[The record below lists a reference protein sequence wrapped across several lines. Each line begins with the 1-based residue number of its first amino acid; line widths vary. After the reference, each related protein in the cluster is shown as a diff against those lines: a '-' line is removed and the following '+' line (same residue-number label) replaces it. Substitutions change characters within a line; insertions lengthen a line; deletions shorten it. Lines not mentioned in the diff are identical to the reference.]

1 MELKLT
7 PLILFFIILLVLVVS
22 VIYMNRLNPEG
33 FIDFNA
39 AAAAS
44 SNSGTTSVTVP
55 LYSTN
60 SPLNKLYDNIYIDKR
75 NANLVTLDGPSSGTQ
90 SSDPKTLYSINI
102 LARNSNYNSI
112 VSYTNSKASITNYDS
127 NESQNASVA
136 ESYQSSVVHTNPPSE
151 YQIFYFA
158 WNRDTYIHVMNLTT
172 NKHILSYC
180 MDSASTITTYD
191 LSANGPT
198 GTYPAM
204 NIKPT
209 VADASDNTTSILTV
223 YDPTHYVVQL
233 HTNIFYDSLRGY
245 VVCTKAGANGA
256 VIINNV
262 YDYAGN
268 DLYNAA
274 VNANNP
280 LLTNPP
286 ASPTRISSL
295 VASTTPFAS
304 VVFTSTVVNGDASN
318 NVLILSNAN
327 KKIIAHISAD
337 VNNRPVIT
345 NYLKYNAQTLDTSVA
360 SATSA
365 STSSATSASSPTDD
379 SGNNPSEPIDS
390 GKVYDEYMKWY
401 TYWNSVGQPGNKGFS
416 DDYLLKTQ
424 IVPPVCPACNTVGGC
439 SNCNAGGSAYSGG
452 KGSTGAASSGT
463 TGSGASAA
471 STGSGSGTGTVIAH
485 SDGKTESVAATTAKQ
500 LTTVDRGGALA
511 STADPDTLGG
521 SLTLGQLSF
530 VAGLQDVGHVIG
542 DTATNAVNK
551 VGEGVGAIGQGI
563 GSAGSGIYNTVN
575 AAGQGVYSAGQGI
588 GGAVENTGA
597 YLGGALNNIGGAIGN
612 VGSTAYEAGKYVGT
626 GVGGAIHDVGS
637 TAYDAGKYVG
647 TGVASGIKKIGDE
660 IDEHEDRYGNRMG
673 SYRGSGG
680 YGGSGS
686 GSGSNSNIMN
696 NGNINGTGYKDNY
709 YDPSRQ
715 AYNNSYRG
723 ATTNKPGQYTGTDID
738 QYSYY
743 GALQSK
749 GGNFMP
755 LTSDFSKFGR

>member
-22 VIYMNRLNPEG
+22 AIYMNRLKPEG

-39 AAAAS
+39 AASAKD
-44 SNSGTTSVTVP
+44 GTASVTVP

-90 SSDPKTLYSINI
+90 SADPTTLYSINV
-102 LARNSNYNSI
+102 LSRNSNYNSI
-112 VSYTNSKASITNYDS
+112 VSYTNSKASIANYDS
-127 NESQNASVA
+127 NESKNTRIA
-136 ESYQSSVVHTNPPSE
+136 ESYQSSAVHTNPPSE

-158 WNRDTYIHVMNLTT
+158 WNRDTYLHVMDLTKQT
-172 NKHILSYC
+172 HVVSYC
-180 MDSASTITTYD
+180 MDSTSTITTYD

-198 GTYPAM
+198 KAYPAM
-204 NIKPT
+204 STKTT
-209 VADASDNTTSILTV
+209 VSDASDNNTSTITL
-223 YDPTHYVVQL
+223 YDPTNPVYQL

-245 VVCTKAGANGA
+245 VICTRMGANN
-256 VIINNV
+256 VISVNNV

-274 VNANNP
+274 VNASNP
-280 LLTNPP
+280 LLTNPA

-304 VVFTSTVVNGDASN
+304 VSAFTSTVVNGDASN

-345 NYLKYNAQTLDTSVA
+345 NYLKFNGQTIDTSV
-360 SATSA
+360 S
-365 STSSATSASSPTDD
+365 STNTNSNRPSGSSHTDA
-379 SGNNPSEPIDS
+379 SGNRPNLPLDN
-390 GKVYDEYMKWY
+390 GKVLDEYMKWY

-439 SNCNAGGSAYSGG
+439 TNCNAGGSSYSGS
-452 KGSTGAASSGT
+452 KGSGS
-463 TGSGASAA
+463 SGASTGSSGGSATSGT

-485 SDGKTESVAATTAKQ
+485 SDGKTETVAATTGKQ

-542 DTATNAVNK
+542 DTTDNAVNK
-551 VGEGVGAIGQGI
+551 IGQGVGAVGQGI

-588 GGAVENTGA
+588 GGAVENTGS
-597 YLGGALNNIGGAIGN
+597 YLGGALNNVGGAISN
-612 VGSTAYEAGKYVGT
+612 VGSTAYDTGKYVGT
-626 GVGGAIHDVGS
+626 GVGN
-637 TAYDAGKYVG
+637 TL
-647 TGVASGIKKIGDE
+647 KKIGDE
-660 IDEHEDRYGNRMG
+660 IDEREDRYGNRQG

-680 YGGSGS
+680 SS
-686 GSGSNSNIMN
+686 SSSGSNSNIMN

-723 ATTNKPGQYTGTDID
+723 ATTNAAGQYTGTDID

>member
-22 VIYMNRLNPEG
+22 AIYMNRFKHEG

-39 AAAAS
+39 AASAKDGTAS
-44 SNSGTTSVTVP
+44 LTVP

-90 SSDPKTLYSINI
+90 STDPTTLYSINV
-102 LARNSNYNSI
+102 LSRNSNYNSI

-127 NESQNASVA
+127 NESKSTSIA
-136 ESYQSSVVHTNPPSE
+136 ESYQSSTVHTNPPSE

-158 WNRDTYIHVMNLTT
+158 WNRDTYLHVMDLTKKT
-172 NKHILSYC
+172 HVVSYC
-180 MDSASTITTYD
+180 MDSTSAITTYD

-198 GTYPAM
+198 KAYPAM
-204 NIKPT
+204 NIKTT
-209 VADASDNTTSILTV
+209 VSDASDNKTSTITL
-223 YDPTHYVVQL
+223 YDPTNPVYQL

-245 VVCTKAGANGA
+245 VICTKMGANN
-256 VIINNV
+256 VIGVNNV

-274 VNANNP
+274 VNASNP

-286 ASPTRISSL
+286 TSPTRISSL
-295 VASTTPFAS
+295 VASSTPFAS
-304 VVFTSTVVNGDASN
+304 VAFTSTVVNGDASN
-318 NVLILSNAN
+318 NVLILSNTN

-337 VNNRPVIT
+337 VNSRPVIT
-345 NYLKYNAQTLDTSVA
+345 NYLKFNGQKIDTSVA
-360 SATSA
+360 SATS
-365 STSSATSASSPTDD
+365 TSSSPVVSMIPTDV
-379 SGNNPSEPIDS
+379 SMNNPRVPIDS
-390 GKVYDEYMKWY
+390 DKVYDEYMKWY

-439 SNCNAGGSAYSGG
+439 TNCNAGGSSYSGS
-452 KGSTGAASSGT
+452 KGSG
-463 TGSGASAA
+463 GSGASTGSSGGSATSA
-471 STGSGSGTGTVIAH
+471 TSTGAGSGTGTVIAH
-485 SDGKTESVAATTAKQ
+485 ADGKTETVAATTAKQ

-542 DTATNAVNK
+542 DTADNAVNK
-551 VGEGVGAIGQGI
+551 IGQGVGAIGQGI

-588 GGAVENTGA
+588 GGAVENTGS
-597 YLGGALNNIGGAIGN
+597 YLGGALNNVGGAISN

-660 IDEHEDRYGNRMG
+660 IDEHEDRYGNQRG
-673 SYRGSGG
+673 SYRGSDGNGG
-680 YGGSGS
+680 GNGSG
-686 GSGSNSNIMN
+686 GSNSNIMN

-723 ATTNKPGQYTGTDID
+723 ATTNAAGQYTGTDID

>member
-1 MELKLT
+1 
-7 PLILFFIILLVLVVS
+7 
-22 VIYMNRLNPEG
+22 MNRFNPEG

-39 AAAAS
+39 SAS
-44 SNSGTTSVTVP
+44 ANDGTASITVP

-90 SSDPKTLYSINI
+90 STDPTKLYSINV
-102 LARNSNYNSI
+102 LSRNSNYNSI

-127 NESQNASVA
+127 NESKNKTIA
-136 ESYQSSVVHTNPPSE
+136 ESYQSSVVHTNAPSE

-158 WNRDTYIHVMNLTT
+158 WNRDTYLHVMNLTT

-180 MDSASTITTYD
+180 MDSTSTITTYD
-191 LSANGPT
+191 LSANGTT
-198 GTYPAM
+198 GVYPAM
-204 NIKPT
+204 NIKT
-209 VADASDNTTSILTV
+209 VITDASNNQTRVLSV
-223 YDPTHYVVQL
+223 YDPSNSVIQL
-233 HTNIFYDSLRGY
+233 QTNIYYDSLRGY
-245 VVCTKAGANGA
+245 VICTKAGANGA

-274 VNANNP
+274 VNASNP
-280 LLTNPP
+280 LLVNPP

-304 VVFTSTVVNGDASN
+304 VAFKSTVVNGDASN

-337 VNNRPVIT
+337 VNNRPIIT
-345 NYLKYNAQTLDTSVA
+345 NYLKYNGQTMDTSVA
-360 SATSA
+360 SANNDRNTP
-365 STSSATSASSPTDD
+365 TGRGGPTDM
-379 SGNNPSEPIDS
+379 SGNRSNVPMDN
-390 GKVYDEYMKWY
+390 GKVLDEYMKWY

-424 IVPPVCPACNTVGGC
+424 IVPPVCPACNSVGGC
-439 SNCNAGGSAYSGG
+439 TNCNAGGSVYTDGSGNKVTTG
-452 KGSTGAASSGT
+452 TAGAGGTASSTSGTKTVDASGNVVTGA
-463 TGSGASAA
+463 
-471 STGSGSGTGTVIAH
+471 GTVIAH
-485 SDGKTESVAATTAKQ
+485 SDGKTGTVAATTAKQ

-542 DTATNAVNK
+542 DTTDNAVNK
-551 VGEGVGAIGQGI
+551 VGQGIGAVGQGI

-588 GGAVENTGA
+588 GGAVENAGS
-597 YLGGALNNIGGAIGN
+597 YLGGALNN
-612 VGSTAYEAGKYVGT
+612 
-626 GVGGAIHDVGS
+626 VGGALNKVGS

-647 TGVASGIKKIGDE
+647 TGVAKGIKKIGEE

-680 YGGSGS
+680 NGGS

-723 ATTNKPGQYTGTDID
+723 ATTNAPGQYTGTDID

-749 GGNFMP
+749 GGDFMP